1 MTSDKNDNF
10 ITNIS
15 WTVKRFGAL
24 VKTQL
29 APRPI
34 SVEVAKGCGREPC
47 QSERLRK
54 TFWRPFLMV
63 SDHWPSRN
71 GFEALL
77 PVADLL
83 GGKRLEVRSVVPSP
97 DKPARLNWKMNRRCS
112 RDVRML
118 RFPARAD
125 MIDLYRSARSGLCVD
140 NSRQFWNGTSEI
152 WAFRILRHAWEEM
165 PFRGSENALVYS
177 CWILEI
183 WMVV

>member
-1 MTSDKNDNF
+1 
-10 ITNIS
+10 
-15 WTVKRFGAL
+15 
-24 VKTQL
+24 
-29 APRPI
+29 
-34 SVEVAKGCGREPC
+34 
-47 QSERLRK
+47 
-54 TFWRPFLMV
+54 MV

-140 NSRQFWNGTSEI
+140 NSRQF
-152 WAFRILRHAWEEM
+152 
-165 PFRGSENALVYS
+165 
-177 CWILEI
+177 
-183 WMVV
+183 